1 MTNDTVLLAQ
11 HDGVATITLN
21 RPDKLN
27 ALNAD
32 LLDALEHTL
41 RHLQS
46 DATTRVVMIIGSGSK
61 AFAAGADIAQLH
73 AQDAYS
79 GRLFAERGQRVFSLI
94 ERFGKP
100 VIAAVN
106 GFALGGGCELAMS
119 CHMRFAADS
128 AKFGQPEINL
138 GIIPGFGGTQ
148 RLPRLVGMAKAL
160 ELILSGEMLT
170 AQEAHRLGLVN
181 RVYPAAEL
189 VESTMAFA
197 AGLAAKAPLALRAC
211 LEATQ
216 AAADTSALEGM
227 HIEASVFG
235 RTCGTQDFTEGTAAF
250 LEKRP
255 AVFTGR

>member
-1 MTNDTVLLAQ
+1 MNETIQLSQ
-11 HDGVATITLN
+11 HDGVAIITLN

-41 RHLQS
+41 RQLQT
-46 DATTRVVMIIGSGSK
+46 DASVRVVVITGSGAK

-73 AQDAYS
+73 SQDAFT

-94 ERFGKP
+94 ERFGVP

-106 GFALGGGCELAMS
+106 GFALGGGCELAMA
-119 CHMRFAADS
+119 CHLRFAADS

-138 GIIPGFGGTQ
+138 GIIPGYGGTQ

-160 ELILSGEMLT
+160 ELILSGEMVN
-170 AQEAHRLGLVN
+170 AEEAHRIGLVN

-189 VESTMAFA
+189 LEQTRALA
-197 AGLAAKAPLALRAC
+197 TALAAKAPLALRAC

-216 AAADTSALEGM
+216 LSGDLSILEGM
-227 HIEASVFG
+227 QAEASIFG
-235 RTCGTQDFTEGTAAF
+235 RTCGTSDFTEGTAAF

-255 AVFTGR
+255 AAFTGR